1 MILICDE
8 NVGTQVVEKLRQR
21 GYDALSF
28 RNLGWLG
35 ESDVVWLPKAG
46 GISDAIVI
54 SRDRS
59 MLDERAELQAIID
72 HNVGIVFLT
81 GGQLTIERMAQTLAE
96 NWAQL
101 EELHHNTPR
110 PFIRFLTSSGNL
122 RQRLHGREF

>member
-46 GISDAIVI
+46 GISDSIVI

-101 EELHHNTPR
+101 EELHNNTPR

>member
-8 NVGTQVVEKLRQR
+8 NVGTQVVEKLQQR

-46 GISDAIVI
+46 GISDSIVI

-59 MLDERAELQAIID
+59 MLDEKAELQAIID

>member
-46 GISDAIVI
+46 RISDSIVI

>member
-46 GISDAIVI
+46 GISDSIVI

-59 MLDERAELQAIID
+59 ILDERAELQAIID

-101 EELHHNTPR
+101 EELHNNTPR

>member
-46 GISDAIVI
+46 GINDSIVI

-101 EELHHNTPR
+101 EELHNNTPR

>member
-35 ESDVVWLPKAG
+35 EPDVVWLPKTS
-46 GISDAIVI
+46 GISDSIVI

-59 MLDERAELQAIID
+59 MLEERAELQAIID

-101 EELHHNTPR
+101 EELHNNTPR

>member
-8 NVGTQVVEKLRQR
+8 NVGTQVVEKLQQR

-46 GISDAIVI
+46 GISDSIVI

-101 EELHHNTPR
+101 EELHNNTPR

>member
-35 ESDVVWLPKAG
+35 ESDVVWLPKTG
-46 GISDAIVI
+46 GINDSIVI

-101 EELHHNTPR
+101 DELHNNTPR

>member
-8 NVGTQVVEKLRQR
+8 NVGTRVVGNLQRR

-35 ESDVVWLPKAG
+35 QSDVVWLPKTG
-46 GISDAIVI
+46 QINDSIVI

-59 MLDERAELQAIID
+59 MLDESAEIQAIID

-81 GGQLTIERMAQTLAE
+81 GGQLTAESMEQMLVE

-110 PFIRFLTSSGNL
+110 PFIRFLTTTGNL
-122 RQRLHGREF
+122 RQRLHGQEF

>member
-8 NVGTQVVEKLRQR
+8 NVGTQVVEKLQQR

-46 GISDAIVI
+46 GISDSIVV

-59 MLDERAELQAIID
+59 MLDERDELQAIID

>member
-35 ESDVVWLPKAG
+35 ESDVVWLPKTG
-46 GISDAIVI
+46 GINDSIVI

-81 GGQLTIERMAQTLAE
+81 GGQLTIDIMAQTLAE

-101 EELHHNTPR
+101 EELHNNTPR

>member
-101 EELHHNTPR
+101 EELHNNTPR

>member
-8 NVGTQVVEKLRQR
+8 NVGTQVVEKLQQR

-46 GISDAIVI
+46 GISDSIVV

-81 GGQLTIERMAQTLAE
+81 GGQLTIESMAQTLAE

-101 EELHHNTPR
+101 EELHNNTPR

>member
-35 ESDVVWLPKAG
+35 EPDVVWLPKTG
-46 GISDAIVI
+46 GISDSIVI

-101 EELHHNTPR
+101 EELHNNTPR

>member
-8 NVGTQVVEKLRQR
+8 NVGTQVVEKLQQR

-46 GISDAIVI
+46 GISDSIVV

-101 EELHHNTPR
+101 EELHNNTPR

>member
-8 NVGTQVVEKLRQR
+8 NVGTQVVENLRQR

-35 ESDVVWLPKAG
+35 ESDVVWLPKTS
-46 GISDAIVI
+46 GINDSIVI

-96 NWAQL
+96 NWTQL
-101 EELHHNTPR
+101 EELHNNTPR

>member
-8 NVGTQVVEKLRQR
+8 NVGTQVVEKLQQR

-46 GISDAIVI
+46 GISDSIVI

-81 GGQLTIERMAQTLAE
+81 GGQLTIERMAQTLVE